1 MSRVVPSGARSKKVQ
16 FILSGMNPIC
26 VSAQA
31 RIEHGLRTTENC
43 NLIGNKWAVDMLR
56 KHIVNGTTRHAYL
69 FAGPPGLGRRTLALR
84 FAQAL
89 NCITPAAPGIPCGE
103 CRDCKQIAAM
113 HHADM
118 TVIQAESEGGT
129 LKVDQIREA
138 RRTLVL
144 KPYQASYRV
153 ALFLRFQEANDNAA
167 NALLK
172 TLEEAPSY
180 AVLILTADNPEQL
193 LPTIV
198 SRCEVL
204 RLRPLRVDDVTNE
217 LERRGIENGRAKLI
231 AHISGGRFGYALRL
245 LEDDAL
251 LGWREERLNDLQ
263 TLLSASRVE
272 KFAYAEKLS
281 KDKESMRQ
289 AILVWLSYWRDV
301 MLRTVQAET
310 PLVNVDRNLEIE
322 DVAGKLDLSAARQ
335 MVCTLEGALE
345 KMERNVNSR
354 LLAEVL
360 LLDLPKV

>member
-1 MSRVVPSGARSKKVQ
+1 MTD
-16 FILSGMNPIC
+16 NW
-26 VSAQA
+26 
-31 RIEHGLRTTENC
+31 
-43 NLIGNKWAVDMLR
+43 NLIGHEWAVEMLK
-56 KHIVNGTTRHAYL
+56 KHVANGTTRHAYL

-89 NCITPAAPGIPCGE
+89 NCPMPLEPGVPCGG

-113 HHADM
+113 QYADL
-118 TVIQAESEGGT
+118 TVVQAETEGGI
-129 LKVDQIREA
+129 LKVDQIREV
-138 RRTLVL
+138 RRTLIL
-144 KPYQASYRV
+144 KPYQARYRV

-180 AVLILTADNPEQL
+180 AVLVLTADSPEQL

-204 RLRPLRVDDVTNE
+204 RLRPLRVEEVQKQLETRGLETNT
-217 LERRGIENGRAKLI
+217 AKLI

-245 LEDDAL
+245 LDDESL
-251 LGWREERLNDLQ
+251 LGMREERLNDLQ
-263 TLLSASRVE
+263 RLISASRVE
-272 KFAYAEKLS
+272 KFTYAEKLA

-289 AILVWLSYWRDV
+289 VILIWLSYGRDL
-301 MLRTVQAET
+301 MLKTARAGT
-310 PLVNVDRNLEIE
+310 PLVNVDRDVEIE
-322 DVAGKLDLSAARQ
+322 DLAQRLDLSSARR
-335 MVCTLEGALE
+335 MVSGLEDVLE

-354 LLAEVL
+354 MLAEVL

>member
-1 MSRVVPSGARSKKVQ
+1 M
-16 FILSGMNPIC
+16 MTDNW
-26 VSAQA
+26 
-31 RIEHGLRTTENC
+31 
-43 NLIGNKWAVDMLR
+43 NLIGNEWAVEMLK
-56 KHIVNGTTRHAYL
+56 KHITNDTTRHAYL

-89 NCITPAAPGIPCGE
+89 NCQTPVEPGIPCGQ

-113 HHADM
+113 QHADL
-118 TVIQAESEGGT
+118 TIVQAETEGGT
-129 LKVDQIREA
+129 LKVDQIRES

-144 KPYQASYRV
+144 KPYQAKYRV

-198 SRCEVL
+198 SRCEVI
-204 RLRPLRVDDVTNE
+204 RLRPLRFGEVQDK
-217 LERRGIENGRAKLI
+217 LETRGLETSNAKLI

-245 LEDDAL
+245 LEDESL
-251 LGWREERLNDLQ
+251 LERREERLNDLQ
-263 TLLSASRVE
+263 SLISATRVE
-272 KFAYAEKLS
+272 KFSYADKLS
-281 KDKESMRQ
+281 KDKDSMRQ
-289 AILVWLSYWRDV
+289 AILIWLSYWRDV
-301 MLRTVQAET
+301 MLRAAQAET
-310 PLVNVDRNLEIE
+310 PLTNVDRNVEIE
-322 DVAGKLDLSAARQ
+322 DLAQRLDLSMTRR
-335 MVCTLEGALE
+335 VVNSLEEVLE

>member
-1 MSRVVPSGARSKKVQ
+1 MIDPSTMPGT
-16 FILSGMNPIC
+16 N
-26 VSAQA
+26 
-31 RIEHGLRTTENC
+31 NW
-43 NLIGNKWAVDMLR
+43 NLVGHEWAVDMLK
-56 KHIVNGTTRHAYL
+56 KHVANGTTRHAYL

-89 NCITPAAPGIPCGE
+89 NCQTPVDAGIPCGE

-113 HHADM
+113 QHADL
-118 TVIQAESEGGT
+118 TVVQAETEGGT

-138 RRTLVL
+138 RRTLTL
-144 KPYQASYRV
+144 KPYQAKYRV
-153 ALFLRFQEANDNAA
+153 ALFLRFHEANDNAA

-204 RLRPLRVDDVTNE
+204 RLRPLKIADVLKN
-217 LERRGIENGRAKLI
+217 LESRGVESGRAKLI
-231 AHISGGRFGYALRL
+231 AHLSGGRFGYALRL
-245 LEDDAL
+245 VENDSLLE
-251 LGWREERLNDLQ
+251 WRTERLNDLQ
-263 TLLSASRVE
+263 NLISASRVE
-272 KFAYAEKLS
+272 KFAYADKLS

-289 AILVWLSYWRDV
+289 AILIWLSYWRDV
-301 MLRTVQAET
+301 MLKSSRART
-310 PLVNVDRNLEIE
+310 PLVNVDRNVEIE
-322 DVAGKLDLSAARQ
+322 ELAGRLDLPVARR
-335 MVCTLEGALE
+335 VVSTLEDVLE
-345 KMERNVNSR
+345 KMEKNVNSR